1 MQIDNRMFTAID
13 PSRLQSLVYF
23 IEYTDYCVA
32 GYDIVTYCSLI

>member
-1 MQIDNRMFTAID
+1 MQIDNRMFTAIAR
-13 PSRLQSLVYF
+13 SIQSLVYF